1 MDTSLSHSLVRL
13 GAAELYSVTAPRG
26 RCLVVFHGKVWVT
39 QEGDSCDHV
48 VSSGESFTFDRA
60 GIALVEAL
68 EPSSFVLLIE
78 ATQAPESIGYEA
90 AWPRTEP
97 KLLDSALLHARASEM
112 RAQAQRRAV
121 QRVARAAR
129 RMWSGFTSTAPLRQA
144 A

>member
-13 GAAELYSVTAPRG
+13 GAAELFSVTAPRG

-39 QEGDSCDHV
+39 QQGDSCDHV
-48 VSSGESFTFDRA
+48 VSSGESFTFDRG

-68 EPSSFVLLIE
+68 EPSSFVLLVE
-78 ATQAPESIGYEA
+78 ATQAPESLGYEA

-97 KLLDSALLHARASEM
+97 RLLDSVQLHARAREM
-112 RAQAQRRAV
+112 RAHAQDKAFHA
-121 QRVARAAR
+121 VARAAR
-129 RMWSGFTSTAPLRQA
+129 KVWSGLFSAAPARQA